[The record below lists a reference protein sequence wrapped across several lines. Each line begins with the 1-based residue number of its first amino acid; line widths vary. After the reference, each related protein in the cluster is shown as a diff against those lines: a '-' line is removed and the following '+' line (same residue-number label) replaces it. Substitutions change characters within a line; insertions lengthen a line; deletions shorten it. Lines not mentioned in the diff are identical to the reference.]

1 MIDQEIL
8 LHWLEERYS
17 AIRIIR
23 ERVYNI
29 TIWSLW
35 LLLWLSWAIIQIDK
49 QFTPCN
55 KIFFI
60 IVASISWFLLYA
72 FYLKDLEKWFRI
84 QKDIARKI
92 EEELWFFKE
101 RNFIFLKK
109 DSIYPQNWKKSNEWN
124 FFRNSYII
132 IWFWYIVL
140 LLSIILFI

>member
-1 MIDQEIL
+1 MDKNIL

-17 AIRIIR
+17 SIRIIR
-23 ERVYNI
+23 ERVYSI

-35 LLLWLSWAIIQIDK
+35 LLLWLSWAIIQIDRK
-49 QFTPCN
+49 FTFYN

-60 IVASISWFLLYA
+60 IVVSISWFLLYA
-72 FYLKDLEKWFRI
+72 FYLKDLEKWFKT
-84 QKDIARKI
+84 QKNIAGKI

-101 RNFIFLKK
+101 RDFIFFKK
-109 DSIYPQNWKKSNEWN
+109 DSIYPQNWRKSNEWN

>member
-1 MIDQEIL
+1 MNKDIL

-17 AIRIIR
+17 SIRIIR
-23 ERVYNI
+23 ERVYSI

-72 FYLKDLEKWFRI
+72 FYLKDLEKWFKT
-84 QKDIARKI
+84 QKDIAGKI
-92 EEELWFFKE
+92 EEELWFFQE

-109 DSIYPQNWKKSNEWN
+109 DSIYPQNWKKLNEWN